1 MKHCDFFKVKGLV
14 VALLAL
20 LAVACTKHEE
30 YEFSGKVL
38 WVRDCTA
45 SYLDAN
51 AGYVVHL
58 EYPDGVGADI
68 VNEDGDSL
76 KNLIVLYEPT
86 SRVYVADKLHGT
98 FYLDSKYSRSNCH
111 LHYSDYELPEGVF
124 TKTVV
129 D

>member
-1 MKHCDFFKVKGLV
+1 MNKAIKMTV
-14 VALLAL
+14 VVLAL
-20 LAVACTKHEE
+20 LATACTKHEE
-30 YEFSGKVL
+30 YEFAGRVL

-51 AGYVVHL
+51 AGYVVQL
-58 EYPDGVGADI
+58 DYPEGIGADI
-68 VNEDGDSL
+68 TNEQGDVL

-86 SRVYVADKLHGT
+86 SRVYVDDKIHGK
-98 FYLDSKYSRSNCH
+98 FYLDDKYSRSNCH